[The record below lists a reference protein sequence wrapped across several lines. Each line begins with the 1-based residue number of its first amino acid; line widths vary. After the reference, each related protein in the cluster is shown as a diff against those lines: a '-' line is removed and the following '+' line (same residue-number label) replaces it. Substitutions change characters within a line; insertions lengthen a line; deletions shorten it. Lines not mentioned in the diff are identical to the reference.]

1 MLAGD
6 VNQTWANVEHLKAD
20 YDYQPSTAL
29 EVGVEAFVDW
39 YKSYYSQMPKQIK
52 AAYIKETAFIHLLI

>member
-1 MLAGD
+1 MMPMQAGD

-39 YKSYYSQMPKQIK
+39 YKSYYS
-52 AAYIKETAFIHLLI
+52 